1 MDKAEQTKKERD
13 DASTKVREE
22 GLYTKDPEQVGNQ
35 EIDLEIE
42 APGSASET
50 AESGSLV
57 I

>member
-1 MDKAEQTKKERD
+1 MEKTEVAKKERALAAD
-13 DASTKVREE
+13 KVREE
-22 GLYTKDPEQVGNQ
+22 GLYTKDPEQVGNL

>member
-13 DASTKVREE
+13 DAATKVREE